1 MTRNVEKQR
10 STAPGTTDSAVT
22 EQREAKVC
30 EPPDSD
36 CKVIVPEKPS
46 DLRET
51 TDRQASDMKRHANK
65 TERSTEKKKKSQ
77 TSRNSGTE

>member
-1 MTRNVEKQR
+1 MEKQR
-10 STAPGTTDSAVT
+10 STAPGSTGSAVT
-22 EQREAKVC
+22 EQREARICK
-30 EPPDSD
+30 PPDSD

-51 TDRQASDMKRHANK
+51 TDRQASDMKRRDNK